1 MALFVVLTNFHDKEV
16 WLWDWKKGARTSGKL
31 WPMDQGNLV
40 ITFYKWLKKPT
51 PVTSGLDFQ
60 PTQSRSEHFNQIDAP
75 SLYCQPWAKLNSQ
88 TQVVT
93 EVSWSCCRVM
103 ARPTVTAPG
112 RLAEPCHAWPQPVT
126 EAAHHNCH
134 HDPVSH
140 PLQDPPHPEN
150 VYKILDSQNS
160 QKFALV

>member
-31 WPMDQGNLV
+31 WPMDQENLV
-40 ITFYKWLKKPT
+40 ITFNKRFKKST
-51 PVTSGLDFQ
+51 SVTFGLDF
-60 PTQSRSEHFNQIDAP
+60 NQ
-75 SLYCQPWAKLNSQ
+75 LNLDLKTLLPPYIVNPGRGWIHKH

-160 QKFALV
+160 QKFVLL

>member
-1 MALFVVLTNFHDKEV
+1 MALFVVLTNFYDKEV
-16 WLWDWKKGARTSGKL
+16 WLWNWKKGARTSGKL

-40 ITFYKWLKKPT
+40 ITFNKCYKKST
-51 PVTSGLDFQ
+51 SVTFGLDF
-60 PTQSRSEHFNQIDAP
+60 NQLNHD
-75 SLYCQPWAKLNSQ
+75 LKLNSQ

-93 EVSWSCCRVM
+93 EVSWTCCSVM

-112 RLAEPCHAWPQPVT
+112 GLAEPCHAWPQAVT
-126 EAAHHNCH
+126 EAAHRGCH

-160 QKFALV
+160 QKFAISNIF

>member
-1 MALFVVLTNFHDKEV
+1 MALWT
-16 WLWDWKKGARTSGKL
+16 ARLKMRACTSGKL
-31 WPMDQGNLV
+31 WHMDQGNLV
-40 ITFYKWLKKPT
+40 ITFYKWLKKST
-51 PVTSGLDFQ
+51 SVTSGLDFQ
-60 PTQSRSEHFNQIDAP
+60 PTQSWSEDFAL

-93 EVSWSCCRVM
+93 EVSWSYCRVM

-126 EAAHHNCH
+126 EAAHRGCH

-160 QKFALV
+160 QKFRLV